1 MYLIWTRLYYL
12 FPNLPEEIFDN
23 IEVAINPLMKA
34 KCEKVGWEYTFIDKT
49 LSDSNE
55 ELWKPVEITLMSNA
69 LLKMIEKGYSI
80 TVDDENMID
89 ECKKMEKTMIK

>member
-1 MYLIWTRLYYL
+1 
-12 FPNLPEEIFDN
+12 
-23 IEVAINPLMKA
+23 MKA

>member
-1 MYLIWTRLYYL
+1 
-12 FPNLPEEIFDN
+12 
-23 IEVAINPLMKA
+23 
-34 KCEKVGWEYTFIDKT
+34 
-49 LSDSNE
+49 
-55 ELWKPVEITLMSNA
+55 MSNA